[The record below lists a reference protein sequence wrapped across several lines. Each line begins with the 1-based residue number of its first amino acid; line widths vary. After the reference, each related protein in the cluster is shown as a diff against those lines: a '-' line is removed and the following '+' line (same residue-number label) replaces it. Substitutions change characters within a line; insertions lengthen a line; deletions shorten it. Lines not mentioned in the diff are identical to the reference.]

1 MQGNT
6 AFPCIT
12 SYDNTIQTTLA
23 RVVLHVGETDQ
34 DSLSVS
40 GSGISQAQVTESA
53 LSVYEEQAI
62 HAVVNDFDSRDL
74 ERSNE

>member
-1 MQGNT
+1 M
-6 AFPCIT
+6 
-12 SYDNTIQTTLA
+12 
-23 RVVLHVGETDQ
+23 HVGRTDQ

-40 GSGISQAQVTESA
+40 GSGISQAKVTESA